1 MQPTEPNPQQETP
14 RVEATDISARAVLLF
29 GLAMVIAA
37 VVISAV
43 LWAQFQYLDRAA
55 ARRDPEED
63 PILSEMRR
71 KEPPAPGPRDPV
83 AEFPQPRLQSNAVV
97 ELDRIRFTEQR
108 KLATYGWVDPKA
120 GVVWIPI
127 ERAIELT
134 AARGLPVRPQA
145 PEAQKTK

>member
-1 MQPTEPNPQQETP
+1 MQPTEQNPQPGAP
-14 RVEATDISARAVLLF
+14 RVESTDISARPVFLF
-29 GLAMVIAA
+29 GVALLVAA

-63 PILSEMRR
+63 PILAEMRR
-71 KEPPAPGPRDPV
+71 KEPPRMGQPDPV
-83 AEFPQPRLQSNAVV
+83 EKFPEPRLQSNAVI

-108 KLATYGWVDPKA
+108 KLSTYGWVDPKA

-134 AARGLPVRPQA
+134 AERGLPVRPQPQA
-145 PEAQKTK
+145 TQKKE

>member
-1 MQPTEPNPQQETP
+1 MQPTEPNSQETP
-14 RVEATDISARAVLLF
+14 RVEATDISARPVLLF
-29 GLAMVIAA
+29 GVAMLIAA

-55 ARRDPEED
+55 GRRDPEED

-71 KEPPAPGPRDPV
+71 KQPPSPGPRDPV
-83 AEFPQPRLQSNAVV
+83 AEFPQPRLQSNAVA
-97 ELDRIRFTEQR
+97 ELDLFRFTEQR

-134 AARGLPVRPQA
+134 AERGLPVRPQA
-145 PEAQKTK
+145 QETQKTK